1 MYHSMDFSY
10 SFLIEFIWFFL
21 PEILDLD
28 PNPFLSL
35 GSKEEQGLSMILVAQ
50 GSPKSQ
56 SLVAMIR
63 VHEIY
68 FFFSKLIQSLVTS
81 IIS

>member
-1 MYHSMDFSY
+1 MDFSN
-10 SFLIEFIWFFL
+10 SFLIEFIWFL
-21 PEILDLD
+21 PEILGID
-28 PNPFLSL
+28 PNPILSL

-50 GSPKSQ
+50 GLPKSQ
-56 SLVAMIR
+56 SLVVMIR

-81 IIS
+81 SIS